1 LQQKTHSPQACIGEE
16 PAPAQDLPRAR
27 SSADPEYA
35 FWTLNKLTDVGKYFR
50 AYCYSSVLD
59 LGFSRNEI
67 DVLLSLTHHPEK
79 NTVRGISETVHLS
92 KGMISQAVE
101 SLRQKKYVSVSHDQ
115 NDRRSILI
123 TLSELSAPVLEKLR
137 EATRTFAEKITNG
150 IPPEQL
156 EAFSQTMAKFCANK
170 ENMKIPHHE
179 LG

>member
-1 LQQKTHSPQACIGEE
+1 MQPKSHSPQKAED
-16 PAPAQDLPRAR
+16 A
-27 SSADPEYA
+27 EYA

-50 AYCYSSVLD
+50 AYCYRSVLE

-79 NTVRGISETVHLS
+79 NTVRDISENVHLS

-101 SLRQKKYVSVSHDQ
+101 SLRQKKYVNVSPDQ

-123 TLSELSAPVLEKLR
+123 TLSELSVPVLEKLK
-137 EATRTFAEKITNG
+137 EASLSFAEKITQG
-150 IPPEQL
+150 IPHEQL

-170 ENMKIPHHE
+170 ENMKLPHE
-179 LG
+179 SCEPF